1 MKPITKI
8 LHIPPATNGRIVI
21 TCPQCKKCK
30 RVNVSALPKSSKP
43 LKTRCGC
50 GCIFRLVIDTRDGIK
65 KSMNLTGAYT
75 KVAKFGSQGYG
86 FFDVKEMSLTGL
98 TFSTRGYHIIQVGEL
113 LKINFALDNTKSSE
127 IQKIVHVKYVDN
139 HSIHAEFCNKKKLE
153 TALIRYLEAS

>member
-1 MKPITKI
+1 
-8 LHIPPATNGRIVI
+8 
-21 TCPQCKKCK
+21 
-30 RVNVSALPKSSKP
+30 
-43 LKTRCGC
+43 
-50 GCIFRLVIDTRDGIK
+50 
-65 KSMNLTGAYT
+65 MNLTGAYT

-86 FFDVKEMSLTGL
+86 FFDVKELSLSGL